1 MDPRKSIGKKLPKR
15 ITSSSSSSSS
25 PNYRHDGFSPLPLG
39 MDASP
44 APRQWNGLHTV
55 WPHDPR
61 TGWSYCATIPSW
73 IVLPKAKNADG
84 AFISPIVFYKV
95 EVGIQSPEGLSTS
108 RGILRRFSDFLKLFA
123 ALKRILPKKLLPA
136 APPKS
141 SLSRINSSH
150 SLLQE
155 RRYALEDWM
164 GRLLEDLQV
173 SRSAPIASF
182 LELEAA
188 ARSAMNAFSE
198 AQQASNSAVSNLQ
211 IPSSSFQKRTS
222 PISGSWTGGGSS
234 VASEP
239 LSSACSDGITTPR
252 TESDK
257 GLEIEMELLVIEQEA
272 ESDAKVGPY
281 EDANFG
287 LHNKLESAQG
297 ELPRGVHEEEDLVFS
312 DKEAHLLG
320 VESSVVAGEIQVN
333 TFNLSPSSS
342 VTGTEVL
349 PTGNTELLRPP
360 HQRKPSVESLTSESS
375 YRESEPAT
383 ALVVR
388 NKMGQLLESLPHFDP
403 DFLKEVEITVC
414 MDQRER
420 VKRVISALQRRF
432 AITKADMED
441 LITRSNQET
450 ATTKFLTTKVR
461 DLEAELNTIQHK
473 NRLALQ
479 QAISFEHEHVISLQ
493 WEVEETRASLM
504 NIEEAVHIEKEGRA
518 IAEEQLHA
526 AQSTCEILEQ
536 QILHLTEKNKRLEKD
551 RDSLEAQARADM
563 KVLAK
568 ELKNLRRSQPEIQ
581 EEIKQAI
588 QAKVES
594 ELLLKEEK
602 KKQERLKEAHA
613 SFLHEIATLHQRL
626 KECSID
632 VLAGEDIRTSSKV
645 SGAHD
650 TIELM
655 TTSDN
660 RIAVLLAEQAR
671 LLAQEAATATDQPA
685 DNKDVEFALPFIG
698 GVLQGKDNSESL
710 SFDEMASAAAT
721 RKILTNILVDNA
733 LLRKAIN
740 SLSRGLLFS
749 YEKSPIASL
758 EEPARKSILN
768 RFL

>member
-660 RIAVLLAEQAR
+660 RIAVLLAEAR

>member
-1 MDPRKSIGKKLPKR
+1 
-15 ITSSSSSSSS
+15 
-25 PNYRHDGFSPLPLG
+25 
-39 MDASP
+39 
-44 APRQWNGLHTV
+44 
-55 WPHDPR
+55 
-61 TGWSYCATIPSW
+61 
-73 IVLPKAKNADG
+73 
-84 AFISPIVFYKV
+84 
-95 EVGIQSPEGLSTS
+95 
-108 RGILRRFSDFLKLFA
+108 
-123 ALKRILPKKLLPA
+123 
-136 APPKS
+136 
-141 SLSRINSSH
+141 
-150 SLLQE
+150 
-155 RRYALEDWM
+155 M

-660 RIAVLLAEQAR
+660 RIAVLLAEAR